1 MLLNFNNQVYIHIL
15 GRLDLKKEKL
25 LQINLELFLLIL
37 MQYYWLI
44 HTRSACSGLLHI
56 VVFLWNRKAVV
67 LLLLNLLSDNH
78 VKKQHKK
85 PVRSPEYFCWR
96 DIKVFANGTEHTII
110 RRLRIYHVINSW
122 ERLWLIHG
130 LWLMIR

>member
-56 VVFLWNRKAVV
+56 VVFL
-67 LLLLNLLSDNH
+67 
-78 VKKQHKK
+78 
-85 PVRSPEYFCWR
+85 
-96 DIKVFANGTEHTII
+96 
-110 RRLRIYHVINSW
+110 
-122 ERLWLIHG
+122 
-130 LWLMIR
+130 